1 MMTPKE
7 REVFSQLVGAC
18 EAIGRD
24 WEKNLTHA
32 AGLCA
37 SAAEAGREILERKTP
52 DVELAQLVLNAAPNI
67 FLAIEEAEES
77 AAHWSDCSDGKEKAD
92 AESRIESIN
101 HARNRMVVI
110 REAARKI
117 LGAS

>member
-37 SAAEAGREILERKTP
+37 SAAQAGRDILERKTP
-52 DVELAQLVLNAAPNI
+52 DVELAQLILNAAPKI
-67 FLAIEEAEES
+67 FLAIEEADES
-77 AAHWSDCSDGKEKAD
+77 AAHWSDCSDDQEKEN
-92 AESRIESIN
+92 AEARIDSGN
-101 HARNRMVVI
+101 HARNQMVAI

-117 LGAS
+117 LGVR